1 MMKISIRLIL
11 ILALTSL
18 LACDKDELGSLEDK
32 GLNGKWNLISVS
44 CECEPV
50 NLEKGQLIWYID
62 TVQSKLIVVN
72 HLTDDV
78 NGMESGEYNI
88 TINQEDSRIEILS
101 IDYEYWFEDSD
112 LIIADKP
119 WVDGPLIRLVRD

>member
-1 MMKISIRLIL
+1 MKISIKLIM

-18 LACDKDELGSLEDK
+18 LACDKDELGSLENK

-62 TVQSKLIVVN
+62 TVKSKLTVVN
-72 HLTDDV
+72 HLTEDV

-88 TINQEDSRIEILS
+88 TINQVDSRIEILS
-101 IDYEYWFEDSD
+101 IDYEYWFENSD
-112 LIIADKP
+112 LIIADRP

>member
-1 MMKISIRLIL
+1 MKISIRLIL

-18 LACDKDELGSLEDK
+18 LACGKDELSDLENK

-50 NLEKGQLIWYID
+50 NLEKGQLIWYIN
-62 TVQSKLIVVN
+62 TVQSKLTVVN

>member
-1 MMKISIRLIL
+1 MKISIRLIL
-11 ILALTSL
+11 MLALTSL
-18 LACDKDELGSLEDK
+18 LACDKDELSSLENK

-50 NLEKGQLIWYID
+50 NLEKGQLIWYIN
-62 TVQSKLIVVN
+62 TVQSKLTVVN

>member
-1 MMKISIRLIL
+1 MKISIRLIL

>member
-1 MMKISIRLIL
+1 MKISIRLIL

-18 LACDKDELGSLEDK
+18 LACDKDELGSLENK

-62 TVQSKLIVVN
+62 TVKSKLTVVN
-72 HLTDDV
+72 HLTEDV

-88 TINQEDSRIEILS
+88 TINQVDSRIEILS
-101 IDYEYWFEDSD
+101 IDYEYWFENSD
-112 LIIADKP
+112 LIIADRP